1 MPLPNSSLDLLF
13 TISDDA
19 TARNNLSNMLT
30 SNVEKDHN
38 SSSTKG
44 LISHSFTQLT
54 EALLLAQQEE
64 DSVFNDIALVDEY
77 VHNLENYGNN
87 LQRILVSEDSSKF
100 LQNVYSTYLADANIQ
115 TNEQKLNLLNMF
127 LTQEQGNMYFY
138 MLSEYHDRLAAQQ
151 QNAFLKVPI
160 FKQFP
165 KNYIDLLPMDDMSLA
180 SHHFLSSFFNSEEF
194 LPSKG
199 NNKRIISVGIPP
211 GLFRHIRHN
220 RSSNL
225 SQQGLKIKDNIV
237 RVKVYRVDKLHPEI
251 VFRPKE
257 FMFEMIRFPT
267 RIVGNWNPDVLFDSN
282 SFDPMLAPT
291 KIVDWKGSVILHK
304 NFEDASLHYLNAN
317 VLSTPEFTEIYR
329 NHVRSFLLEEYIRWF
344 ADVKIDERIFHN
356 YAGVKNA
363 MDVTESQY
371 QRYYQIIK
379 GSPVVA
385 GAVGIARFN
394 TADGIVL
401 KSVINDSSNK
411 GVTVDMTDTIR
422 EYLMNETFFLDSG
435 EYRRRAVYPKKFD
448 RVFNIIFSP
457 DDFLVDKTNSTKE
470 SLDHLRDRGI
480 LVEMND
486 EYSVRDS
493 TENDTSFDDYFVT
506 VEPYDY
512 TQEVETKTYEAT

>member
-13 TISDDA
+13 TISDDT
-19 TARNNLSNMLT
+19 TAKNNLRNNILT
-30 SNVEKDHN
+30 SNIQNGN
-38 SSSTKG
+38 SDSNTKR
-44 LISHSFTQLT
+44 LISYSFTQLT

-64 DSVFNDIALVDEY
+64 SSVFNDIALVDEY
-77 VHNLENYGNN
+77 VHNLENYANN
-87 LQRILVSEDSSKF
+87 LQRILVSEDSDQF
-100 LQNVYSTYLADANIQ
+100 LQSLYSTYLADTNIQ
-115 TNEQKLNLLNMF
+115 TNEQKLSLLNSF

-165 KNYIDLLPMDDMSLA
+165 KNYIDLLPMDDMSLV

-199 NNKRIISVGIPP
+199 NNKKIISVGIPP

-282 SFDPMLAPT
+282 SFNPMLAPT
-291 KIVDWKGSVILHK
+291 KIVDFKGSVILHK
-304 NFEDASLHYLNAN
+304 NFEDASLRYLNTN
-317 VLSTPEFTEIYR
+317 ILSASEFTEIYR

-344 ADVKIDERIFHN
+344 ADVKIDERIFNN
-356 YAGVKNA
+356 YAGVKNV
-363 MDVTESQY
+363 MDITESQY
-371 QRYYQIIK
+371 QQYYQIIK
-379 GSPVVA
+379 GTSVVA
-385 GAVGIARFN
+385 RAVGVARFN
-394 TADGIVL
+394 TIDGIVL
-401 KSVINDSSNK
+401 KSIVNDFSDK
-411 GVTVDMTDTIR
+411 GSLVDMTDTIK
-422 EYLMNETFFLDSG
+422 EYFMNETFFLDSA
-435 EYRRRAVYPKKFD
+435 EYKRRAVYPKKFD

-457 DDFLVDKTNSTKE
+457 DDFLVDETNSTKE

-480 LVEMND
+480 LVQMKNG

-506 VEPYDY
+506 IEPYDY
-512 TQEVETKTYEAT
+512 TQEAETT